1 MRISSLEVVFLE
13 TVKNVLLGALLA
25 LFAAALLCFPSEA
38 AGAARGALALC
49 FRSVLPSLFPF
60 FVLSSLLVAL
70 GAADAFAR
78 VLRPVMRPLFGL
90 SGAGALAL
98 ALGLVGG
105 YPVGARTTAE
115 LYRGGGLS
123 KSEAE
128 TLLGFC
134 NNAGPGFMLG
144 VCGASALQN
153 ARAGAYLCL
162 VHAAAALLAGPLLC
176 RAPPAPA
183 RGCAPERVPP
193 RPARVKRNVP
203 RSRASAFTASVRDS
217 FAAVWSVCGFI
228 VIFAVILRFLTLLLP
243 AGAENATWYPLP
255 LGAVELTSG
264 VLAVAPDRGGFVLC
278 AALLGWGGA
287 SVQAGAIS
295 SEKRC
300 KRRCPRRLHGW
311 YRGCFTESA
320 LPLVVG
326 DALRLGRAGVLR
338 GERQHDQRDD
348 IGQHVVNGARE
359 V

>member
-25 LFAAALLCFPSEA
+25 LFAAALLCFPAEA
-38 AGAARGALALC
+38 ADAARGALALC

-70 GAADAFAR
+70 GAANAFAR

-105 YPVGARTTAE
+105 YPVGARTAAE

-162 VHAAAALLAGPLLC
+162 VHAAAALLAGILLC
-176 RAPPAPA
+176 RAFPVHA
-183 RGCAPERVPP
+183 RGRAPERVPC
-193 RPARVKRNVP
+193 PARVKNTAP
-203 RSRASAFTASVRDS
+203 RSRAAAFTASVRDS
-217 FAAVWSVCGFI
+217 FAAVWSVCGFV

-243 AGAENATWYPLP
+243 AGAENAAWYPLP

-264 VLAVAPDRGGFVLC
+264 VLAVAPNRGGFVLC
-278 AALLGWGGA
+278 AVLLGWGGA
-287 SVQAGAIS
+287 SVHAQTLSVLEGSGLSAGRYFLGKALQAA
-295 SEKRC
+295 
-300 KRRCPRRLHGW
+300 L
-311 YRGCFTESA
+311 SA
-320 LPLVVG
+320 PLAWLVSG
-326 DALRLGRAGVLR
+326 FLY
-338 GERQHDQRDD
+338 
-348 IGQHVVNGARE
+348 
-359 V
+359 